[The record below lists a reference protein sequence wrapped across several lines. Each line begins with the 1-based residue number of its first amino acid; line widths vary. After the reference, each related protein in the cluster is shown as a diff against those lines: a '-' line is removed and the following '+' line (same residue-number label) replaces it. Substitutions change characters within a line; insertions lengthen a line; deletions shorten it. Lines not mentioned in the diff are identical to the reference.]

1 MELDAMVRLVL
12 AGLPAQALAAEIDR
26 RDQEQRS
33 ASAFAEME
41 VNQTQNPFIQ
51 AGQELMAPPP
61 QVMQPPMQPPMQPMP
76 PEMQGMPPM
85 GLPQ

>member
-1 MELDAMVRLVL
+1 
-12 AGLPAQALAAEIDR
+12 LAAEIDR
-26 RDQEQRS
+26 RDQEQKN

-51 AGQELMAPPP
+51 AGQELLAPPP
-61 QVMQPPMQPPMQPMP
+61 QMQPMQPMQQPMQPMP